1 MFGFGKKRS
10 ASRLK
15 ALLADYSAWAP
26 PHLGHVLKLP
36 DITGPVLTPEQAR
49 ENFLAYREAVPS
61 RIATLRPALAEL
73 GVDLD
78 QAYADATGFVRR
90 LHPMLLTELAP
101 LYRPELATRD
111 AWELSNRAGD
121 GIVLTFLADHAM
133 LTGDALIR
141 ANPGV
146 FWGQNLQRGDR
157 LTFTYRRPCLIGLGD
172 RLFPNL
178 PPSVFFLEGEWF
190 SYYANFDRPDR
201 LAPADFVIGGVSPV
215 IGQALTD
222 KLERYGTH
230 PDIARLRA
238 EGWMKDAA

>member
-1 MFGFGKKRS
+1 MFGFGKKRP

-15 ALLADYSAWAP
+15 SLLANYPAWAP

-36 DITGPVLTPEQAR
+36 DVTGPVLTPEQAR
-49 ENFLAYREAVPS
+49 ENFLAYRDAVPS
-61 RIATLRPALAEL
+61 RIAVLRPVLAEL

-78 QAYADATGFVRR
+78 LAYTDADAFVRH
-90 LHPMLLTELAP
+90 LHPALLAELRP
-101 LYRPELATRD
+101 LYRPELASSD
-111 AWELSNRAGD
+111 AWELSDRAGD
-121 GIVLTFLADHAM
+121 AIVLTFLADHAM

-157 LTFTYRRPCLIGLGD
+157 LMFSYRRPCLIGLGD

-178 PPSVFFLEGEWF
+178 PPSVVFLEGEWF
-190 SYYANFDRPDR
+190 DYYGNFNRPGG
-201 LAPADFVIGGVSPV
+201 LAPADFVRGGIGPI
-215 IGQALTD
+215 IGQALID
-222 KLERYGTH
+222 RLDRYHTH
-230 PDIARLRA
+230 SDIARLRA